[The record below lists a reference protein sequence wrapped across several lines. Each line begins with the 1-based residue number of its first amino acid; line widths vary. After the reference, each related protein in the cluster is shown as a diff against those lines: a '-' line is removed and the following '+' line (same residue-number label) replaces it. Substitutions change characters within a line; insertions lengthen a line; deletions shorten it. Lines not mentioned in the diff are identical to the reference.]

1 MIGPALR
8 PWQLRGLSVRT
19 HEARMSETSSETE
32 AISLQTPLSLKSSAR
47 FPIQNAD
54 SRREILIGALW
65 LLVPIVGWLL
75 NMGHRIVFVHRMHQ
89 GLEPFPAWND
99 KRVLLKHG
107 AITFA
112 GMLYY
117 YTPAFIAAAV
127 AYALGAWWLA
137 GVAVALAL
145 VATIA
150 IPGYMT
156 FYCRSFDVREI
167 FDPRRALRRVYEG
180 GADYWRAWG
189 IVVTLLLSSFVGL
202 LGLGV
207 GFLGTSVWFWQ
218 SAGFSFA
225 TVFTKRHN
233 LLDAD

>member
-1 MIGPALR
+1 
-8 PWQLRGLSVRT
+8 
-19 HEARMSETSSETE
+19 MSETSSQPE
-32 AISLQTPLSLKSSAR
+32 AITLQTPLSLKTSAR

-54 SRREILIGALW
+54 SRREVLVGALW

-75 NMGHRIVFVHRMHQ
+75 NMGHRIIFVHRMHQ
-89 GLEPFPAWND
+89 GQAPFPAWTD
-99 KRVLLKHG
+99 KRALLKHG

-117 YTPAFIAAAV
+117 YTPSFIVAAI
-127 AYALGAWWLA
+127 AYGLGAVWLA
-137 GVAVALAL
+137 GLALAL
-145 VATIA
+145 ALIATIA

-167 FDPRRALRRVYEG
+167 FDPRRALRRVHEG

-189 IVVTLLLSSFVGL
+189 IVVTLLLSSFLGL

-225 TVFTKRHN
+225 TVFTKRHK
-233 LLDAD
+233 LLAAPPV

>member
-1 MIGPALR
+1 MN
-8 PWQLRGLSVRT
+8 
-19 HEARMSETSSETE
+19 ETSPEPKVIT
-32 AISLQTPLSLKSSAR
+32 LQTPLSLRSSAC

-54 SRREILIGALW
+54 SRREVLVGALW
-65 LLVPIVGWLL
+65 LLVPVVGWLL

-89 GLEPFPAWND
+89 GLPPFPAWTD
-99 KRVLLKHG
+99 HRALFKHG
-107 AITFA
+107 AVTFA

-117 YTPAFIAAAV
+117 YTPSFAAAAA
-127 AYALGAWWLA
+127 AYELRAWWLA
-137 GVAVALAL
+137 GLALAL
-145 VATIA
+145 ALIATIA

-180 GADYWRAWG
+180 GADYWRAWR
-189 IVVTLLLSSFVGL
+189 IVVTLLLSSFLGL
-202 LGLGV
+202 LGFGV

-225 TVFTKRHN
+225 TVFTKRHG
-233 LLDAD
+233 LLGA